1 MAVHKIKKGLNLP
14 ITGQPEQA
22 VDSASPPNRVALVAA
37 DYHGLKPTMHVTAGD
52 TVRRGQLLFEDK
64 KVSGLR
70 FTSPASGKV
79 VAVNRGAK
87 RALQSV
93 VVELDGDERSGKAA
107 TVRFESHT
115 GKHPA
120 ELDGSKVET
129 LLVESGLWTAL
140 RTRPYSRV
148 PAPGSRPRSIFVT
161 AIDTSPLG
169 IDPGVVL
176 AGLGD
181 DFERGLVALS
191 KLTTGKVF
199 VCKAPGTSLQM
210 PSSASF
216 QVEEFTGPHP
226 AGTVGLHI
234 HTLDP
239 VDRHKTVWHIGHQ
252 DVVAMGKLFA
262 TGELDVTRVVALGGP
277 VVERP
282 RLLRTRIGASLD
294 DLVAGELAAGENRVI
309 SGSVLSGRVAMGAI
323 HGFLG
328 RYYNQV
334 SALAEGRERD
344 FLGWLAPGS
353 DKFSV
358 LNTFLG
364 KLMPGKKF
372 PLTTSTNGS
381 DRAIVPVGAYERVFP
396 IDILPTFLMR
406 ALAVG
411 DLERAEELGVLELDE
426 EDVALCSFVCPG
438 KLDYGDH
445 LRNVLTQIEKDG

>member
-1 MAVHKIKKGLNLP
+1 MAVHRIKKGLNLP
-14 ITGQPEQA
+14 ITGQPEQV
-22 VDSASPPNRVALVAA
+22 VDGASPPNRVALVAA
-37 DYHGLKPTMHVTAGD
+37 DYHGLKPTMHVKAGD

-64 KVSGLR
+64 KTPGLR
-70 FTSPASGKV
+70 FTSPAGGKV

-107 TVRFESHT
+107 TVRFDAYT

-120 ELDGSKVET
+120 ELDGSKVEE

-140 RTRPYSRV
+140 RTRPFSKP
-148 PAPGSRPRSIFVT
+148 PAPGSRPKSIFVT
-161 AIDTSPLG
+161 AVDTSPLG
-169 IDPGVVL
+169 TDPAVVL
-176 AGLGD
+176 AGVGD

-191 KLTTGKVF
+191 KLAGDTVW
-199 VCKAPGTSLQM
+199 VCKAPGVSLQV
-210 PSSASF
+210 PGGGK
-216 QVEEFTGPHP
+216 VREEEFGGPHP

-239 VDRHKTVWHIGHQ
+239 VDRSKTVWHAGYQ
-252 DVVAMGKLFA
+252 DVVAIGKLFA
-262 TGELDVTRVVALGGP
+262 TGELDVTRVVALAGP

-309 SGSVLSGRVAMGAI
+309 SGSVLSGRTAMGAI

-328 RYYNQV
+328 RWDTQV
-334 SALAEGRERD
+334 SALAEGREREL
-344 FLGWLAPGS
+344 LGWLAPGS

-364 KLMPGKKF
+364 KLSPGKKF
-372 PLTTSTNGS
+372 PMTTSTNGS

-406 ALAVG
+406 SLAVG
-411 DLERAEELGVLELDE
+411 DVERAEELGVLELDE

-438 KLDYGDH
+438 KIDYGVH
-445 LRNVLTQIEKDG
+445 LRDVLTQIEKDG